1 MRLFLASSIDKT
13 ISGLNLKAPELR
25 ADSKVLFITN
35 AADTYENTWWIDLDR
50 KIFENL
56 GWEIIDTDLRKISK
70 DEFKNQ
76 LENTDIIHVCGGSVL
91 YLMNLLKEREF
102 DVALKETILE
112 NKAIYTGTS
121 AGSMIVAK
129 DLGLS
134 AYDEEEAKFVADIK
148 DFSGLGLVGFYIIPH
163 CQNAEFVASTLKMI
177 EHLPENKYPIFLL
190 NDNQAIWVNDKKFE
204 IVSV

>member
-121 AGSMIVAK
+121 AGSMIIAK

>member
-1 MRLFLASSIDKT
+1 MRLFLASSLDKT
-13 ISGLNLKAPELR
+13 IAGLKEKVLAFDKKPG
-25 ADSKVLFITN
+25 VLFITN

-50 KIFENL
+50 KTFENL

-70 DEFKNQ
+70 DEFKRQ
-76 LENTDIIHVCGGSVL
+76 LENANIVHVCGGSVL
-91 YLMNLLKEREF
+91 YLITLLKE
-102 DVALKETILE
+102 KELDKVLVEAISQ
-112 NKAIYTGTS
+112 NKIIYTGTS

-134 AYDEEEAKFVADIK
+134 AYDEEEVKFVAGIK
-148 DFSGLGLVGFYIIPH
+148 DFSGLGLVDFYIIPH

-190 NDNQAIWVNDKKFE
+190 NDNQAVWVEDNKFE
-204 IVSV
+204 LISI